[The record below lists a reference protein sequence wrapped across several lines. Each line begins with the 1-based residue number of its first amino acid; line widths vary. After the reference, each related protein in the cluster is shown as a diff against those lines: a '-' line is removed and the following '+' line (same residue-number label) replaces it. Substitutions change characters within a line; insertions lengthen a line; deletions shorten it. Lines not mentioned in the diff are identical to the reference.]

1 MLIFNVSTR
10 TQDNNN
16 KNCPDGLIKIRR
28 ELLRITKQK
37 IALVPRVK
45 QL

>member
-10 TQDNNN
+10 TQDNKN
-16 KNCPDGLIKIRR
+16 KNCSDGLIKTRR
-28 ELLRITKQK
+28 ELLRFTKQK
-37 IALVPRVK
+37 IALVPRIK